1 MLLINCPWCGPR
13 DETEFHYGSEAHIGY
28 PEKPEELTDKQWAEY
43 IFYRNNPKGWFAER
57 WVHNVGGLLNVG
69 FITLAVD
76 VGSIFGETLLI
87 MNLVQVINL
96 LPSNQVGLNEYC
108 SIYF

>member
-57 WVHNVGGLLNVG
+57 WVHNVGCRRWFNIWRNTVNHE
-69 FITLAVD
+69 
-76 VGSIFGETLLI
+76 FG
-87 MNLVQVINL
+87 
-96 LPSNQVGLNEYC
+96 PSYKPFTKQP
-108 SIYF
+108 SRPH

>member
-43 IFYRNNPKGWFAER
+43 IFYRNNNKGWR
-57 WVHNVGGLLNVG
+57 IDYINVSEPLRDRIQAAAIYPEAKHSDHCPVML
-69 FITLAVD
+69 TL
-76 VGSIFGETLLI
+76 S
-87 MNLVQVINL
+87 
-96 LPSNQVGLNEYC
+96 
-108 SIYF
+108 

>member
-13 DETEFHYGSEAHIGY
+13 DETEFHYVSEAHIGY

-57 WVHNVGGLLNVG
+57 WVHNVGCRRWFNIWRNTVNHE
-69 FITLAVD
+69 
-76 VGSIFGETLLI
+76 FG
-87 MNLVQVINL
+87 
-96 LPSNQVGLNEYC
+96 PSYKPFTKQP
-108 SIYF
+108 SRPK

>member
-57 WVHNVGGLLNVG
+57 WVHNVGCRRWFCLLY
-69 FITLAVD
+69 T
-76 VGSIFGETLLI
+76 S
-87 MNLVQVINL
+87 
-96 LPSNQVGLNEYC
+96 PSPRDGAT
-108 SIYF
+108 SRMPSSA